1 MILKVADLNVT
12 FSTWKQP
19 VYALRGVHFQI
30 NEGEILAIV
39 GESGCGKSV
48 TAKAIMRLLPKHSC
62 LINHGQVLY
71 QDRDLLTL
79 SERAMRS
86 IRGKEIAMIFQD
98 PMTSLNPI
106 KKIGLQIIEG
116 LLLHHPEMKKSDA
129 KNKVIDLLRS
139 VGIAQPEERF
149 SAYPHTLSGGM
160 RQRAMIALA
169 MACEPKI
176 LIADEP
182 TTALD
187 VTVQAQILELLK
199 EIAHIRKT
207 SILLITHDL
216 SVVAGLCDRV
226 LVMYAG
232 QIIEEASVNELFNN
246 PRHPYTKRLLHSIP
260 RIDMP
265 HGARLHPI
273 RGRPPTLHCKS
284 NSCAFSPRCD
294 EAMNIC
300 CMQEPD
306 KISLSDSHHAAC
318 WQLCRPSPS
327 FAHSDAPLIF
337 PDLPGKEDEL
347 PKEKMHV

>member
-1 MILKVADLNVT
+1 
-12 FSTWKQP
+12 
-19 VYALRGVHFQI
+19 
-30 NEGEILAIV
+30 
-39 GESGCGKSV
+39 
-48 TAKAIMRLLPKHSC
+48 
-62 LINHGQVLY
+62 
-71 QDRDLLTL
+71 
-79 SERAMRS
+79 MRS
-86 IRGKEIAMIFQD
+86 VRGKEIAMIFQD

-116 LLLHHPEMKKSDA
+116 LLLHRPEMNKADA
-129 KNKVIDLLRS
+129 KHRVIELLRS

-149 SAYPHTLSGGM
+149 RAYPHTLSGGM

-199 EIAHIRKT
+199 DFAKT
-207 SILLITHDL
+207 CKMSVLLITHDL

-232 QIIEEASVNELFNN
+232 QIVEEASVDELFHN

-265 HGARLHPI
+265 HGTPLHAI
-273 RGRPPTLHCKS
+273 RGRPPTLQYKP
-284 NSCAFSPRCD
+284 NGCAFSARCN

-300 CMQEPD
+300 CKQEPHR
-306 KISLSDSHHAAC
+306 ISLSESHHVAC
-318 WQLCRPSPS
+318 WQSSNPRKALGDADVEASP
-327 FAHSDAPLIF
+327 
-337 PDLPGKEDEL
+337 
-347 PKEKMHV
+347 

>member
-1 MILKVADLNVT
+1 MILEVDDLNVT
-12 FSTWKQP
+12 FTTWGRP
-19 VYALRGVHFQI
+19 VYALRGIHFQI
-30 NEGEILAIV
+30 KQGEILAIV

-48 TAKAIMRLLPKHSC
+48 TAKAIMRLLPKHSSV
-62 LINHGQVLY
+62 IDKGRILY
-71 QDRDLLTL
+71 QNHDLLTL
-79 SERAMRS
+79 SEAAMRS
-86 IRGKEIAMIFQD
+86 VRGKEIAMIFQD

-129 KNKVIDLLRS
+129 KSKVIELLRS

-149 SAYPHTLSGGM
+149 CAYPHTLSGGM

-199 EIAHIRKT
+199 EIANVRKT

-232 QIIEEASVNELFNN
+232 QIVEEATVLELFKD

-265 HGARLHPI
+265 HGIPLDPI
-273 RGRPPTLHCKS
+273 PGRPPSLHTKS
-284 NSCAFSPRCD
+284 NQCAFSARCD

-300 CMQEPD
+300 PMQEPS
-306 KISLSDSHHAAC
+306 KIALSDTHSVAC
-318 WQLCRPSPS
+318 WQLHR
-327 FAHSDAPLIF
+327 
-337 PDLPGKEDEL
+337 
-347 PKEKMHV
+347 PKENHHV

>member
-1 MILKVADLNVT
+1 MILQVIDLHVT
-12 FSTWKQP
+12 FHTWGKP
-19 VYALRGVHFQI
+19 AYALRGIDFQMG
-30 NEGEILAIV
+30 EGEILAIV

-48 TAKAIMRLLPKHSC
+48 TAKSIMGLLPKHSSK
-62 LINHGQVLY
+62 IERGQIFY
-71 QDRDLLTL
+71 QEGRDLLKL
-79 SERAMRS
+79 SEAEMRS

-116 LLLHHPEMKKSDA
+116 LLLHRPEMSKEEA
-129 KNKVIDLLRS
+129 KQRVIELLRS

-149 SAYPHTLSGGM
+149 NAYPHTLSGGM

-176 LIADEP
+176 LLADEP

-199 EIAHIRKT
+199 AFAKTYKT

-232 QIIEEASVNELFNN
+232 QIVEEASVDELFHN

-265 HGARLHPI
+265 HGTPLHAI
-273 RGRPPTLHCKS
+273 RGRPPILQCKAFG
-284 NSCAFSPRCD
+284 CAFSTRCD
-294 EAMNIC
+294 IAMNVC
-300 CMQEPD
+300 RKQDPPRT
-306 KISLSDSHHAAC
+306 SLSKTHHAAC
-318 WQLCRPSPS
+318 WQLNRGDLDVQ
-327 FAHSDAPLIF
+327 AAP
-337 PDLPGKEDEL
+337 
-347 PKEKMHV
+347 